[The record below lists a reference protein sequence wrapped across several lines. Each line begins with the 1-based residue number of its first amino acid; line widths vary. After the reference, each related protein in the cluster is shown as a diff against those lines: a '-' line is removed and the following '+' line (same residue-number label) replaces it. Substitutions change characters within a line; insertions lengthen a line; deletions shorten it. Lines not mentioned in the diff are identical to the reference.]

1 MVLPVRQPF
10 QETQMLAGT
19 LTAALFWLVT
29 ASGNFPVATTLQAAT
44 ALDNTYYAQIDGIT

>member
-19 LTAALFWLVT
+19 LTAALFWLVS
-29 ASGNFPVATTLQAAT
+29 ASGTLPVATTAQATT
-44 ALDNTYYAQIDGIT
+44 ALENTYYAQLDGIT